1 MNWELMKENISSKKT
16 FKVECQRC
24 KCKKSFLEC
33 SQPARVDYESDR
45 YYLTYHHCQ
54 QTVSFSLNEW

>member
-1 MNWELMKENISSKKT
+1 MKRELMKENISSKKT

-24 KCKKSFLEC
+24 KCKKASL
-33 SQPARVDYESDR
+33 SVQPARVDYESDR
-45 YYLTYHHCQ
+45 YYLTCHHCQ

>member
-33 SQPARVDYESDR
+33 SAGTSGLRIGSLLSD
-45 YYLTYHHCQ
+45 
-54 QTVSFSLNEW
+54 VSPLSTNRFV